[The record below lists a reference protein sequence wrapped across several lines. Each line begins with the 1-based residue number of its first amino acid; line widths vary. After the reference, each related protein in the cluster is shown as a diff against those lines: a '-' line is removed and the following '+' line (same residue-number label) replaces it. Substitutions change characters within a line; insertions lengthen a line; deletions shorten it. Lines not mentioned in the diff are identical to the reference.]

1 MTKQKPLKWHEKANN
16 TLKLWADNLKK
27 KMLAPIESWIK
38 SLAVRLKVYLKKNGT
53 VILILAIII
62 IAAYGFDLFNLNLT
76 IDEEIHSFYNP
87 PETWIRQGRWAI
99 FLMRKL
105 MLPYTTVPFMPL
117 FIGLCFHLA
126 GMLILGE
133 VWGLKR
139 SWHKVL
145 VGAIGIICPVVA
157 TMYTFSIMNFAIGA
171 GYFCVALSLLI
182 FARANRGWKYLAILP
197 GMFGIAVYQAFLPTL
212 LVVYLVYLV
221 VQGFFENAALVK
233 KTFQMLVV
241 LIGSLAG
248 YWGIQQLL
256 LLSDEAFISN
266 YISNQLSLPASW
278 QDFLSIGRSFL
289 GEMFRLY
296 TGHESIYIDKLYAL
310 GVLLFVAA
318 AAYLVEQAEVRAKVG
333 QKIVSI
339 LLYGLLI
346 ISPFISGFFMRGVY
360 IPRFLLSYPLA
371 IAGLVAVGL
380 HNRHAVMRALILIFA
395 VMTVYG
401 FALADNRLFAASH
414 LALQADR
421 LTASNLN
428 LRIADAVAESSV
440 ERADIKY
447 LEIVGAL
454 EYPESNLIP
463 EVDTFGGSFFQWDSG
478 NNIRIIL
485 FLRTL
490 GIGEFDPLPN
500 EQRLEMVPI
509 AQAMPNWPDPHSV
522 MVEGETVLVK
532 FGPYS
537 AFQVNNICGSLFEVG
552 GSKYQACTAR
562 FTGQ

>member
-1 MTKQKPLKWHEKANN
+1 MLVPL
-16 TLKLWADNLKK
+16 
-27 KMLAPIESWIK
+27 ESWLK
-38 SLAVRLKVYLKKNGT
+38 SLAVRFKVYLKKNGA

-126 GMLILGE
+126 GMLILME
-133 VWGLKR
+133 MWGVKKA
-139 SWHKVL
+139 WQKVL

-182 FARANRGWKYLAILP
+182 FARANKGWKYLAILP

-212 LVVYLVYLV
+212 LVAYLAYLVLRSLETPTHP
-221 VQGFFENAALVK
+221 FTDTL
-233 KTFQMLVV
+233 QMLLIQVGSV
-241 LIGSLAG
+241 LG
-248 YWGIQQLL
+248 YWGVQQLFL
-256 LLSDEAFISN
+256 VSDKTFISN
-266 YISNQLSLPASW
+266 YISNQLALPGSW
-278 QDFLSIGRSFL
+278 EEFLTIGKGFL
-289 GEMFRLY
+289 VEMLRLY
-296 TGHESIYIDKLYAL
+296 TGHESVFVDKLYVL
-310 GVLLFVAA
+310 GIMLFIAGM
-318 AAYLVEQAEVRAKVG
+318 AYLVELAENKSKTGRKTW
-333 QKIVSI
+333 SL
-339 LLYGLLI
+339 LLYFGMI
-346 ISPFISGFFMRGVY
+346 TVPFVSGFFMRGVY
-360 IPRFLLSYPLA
+360 FTRVLLAYPLA
-371 IAGLVAVGL
+371 LVALVMLGFKT
-380 HNRHAVMRALILIFA
+380 RHVILQVLLGSFTIMTVFGFA
-395 VMTVYG
+395 V
-401 FALADNRLFAASH
+401 ADNRLFAASH

-428 LRIADAVAESSV
+428 LRIADAVAEAGV

-509 AQAMPNWPDPHSV
+509 AQALPNWPDPHSV
-522 MVEGETVLVK
+522 KVEGETVLVK

-552 GSKYQACTAR
+552 GSEDQACTAR